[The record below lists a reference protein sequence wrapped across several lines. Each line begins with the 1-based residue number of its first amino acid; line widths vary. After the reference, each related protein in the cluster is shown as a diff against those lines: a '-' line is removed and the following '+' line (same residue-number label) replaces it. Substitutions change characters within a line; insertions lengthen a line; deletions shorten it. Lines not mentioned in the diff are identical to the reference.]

1 MSEIITEVRGR
12 PNLFSLRS
20 EERILIETAHGII
33 EVRADVVRSRAKQVR
48 FSLVLPADLRFRKGD
63 AKSTHLYMQYLT
75 QINGR
80 ILPDYKLLAP
90 QFEGEGFSL
99 REPDVLAI
107 S

>member
-1 MSEIITEVRGR
+1 MSDIITEVRGR

-33 EVRADVVRSRAKQVR
+33 EVRADVVQSRGKQVR
-48 FSLVLPADLRFRKGD
+48 FSLVVPPEIRLRKGD
-63 AKSTHLYMQYLT
+63 AKSTQLYMQYLT
-75 QINGR
+75 QVGGR

-90 QFEGEGFSL
+90 QFVGDGFTL

-107 S
+107 A